1 MRIEEVTY
9 VSKNG
14 KEILLRSPEISDSK
28 ELLEYLVQC
37 AGETEYLGRYAEEI
51 NTTIDEERSYID
63 KSLEDKRGFNVSA
76 FADNKLVA
84 NASIFCVR
92 ENIKSRHRAIYG
104 IAVLKDYCNMGI
116 GDMLTK
122 CCLNNAK
129 MLGYEQVELEVM
141 ADNERAIHVYEENGF
156 KICGTIENAQKLKDG
171 TYQDLRMMICKLQD
185 YKAEL

>member
-1 MRIEEVTY
+1 MRVEEAIY

-28 ELLEYLVQC
+28 KLLEYLVQC

-51 NTTIDEERSYID
+51 NTTVEEESCYID
-63 KSLEDKRGFNVSA
+63 KSLEDKKGFNVSA

-84 NASIFCVR
+84 NGSIFCVR
-92 ENIKSRHRAIYG
+92 ENMKSKHRAIYG

-122 CCLNNAK
+122 CCLSNAK

-141 ADNERAIHVYEENGF
+141 ADNERAVHVYERNGF

-171 TYQDLRMMICKLQD
+171 TYRDLLMMICNLCGS
-185 YKAEL
+185 YTEC